1 MKENPGKVPDAE
13 ANVEIGG
20 TSRSRKKHCPRG
32 ASITPPQVVT
42 QTVWLVSSCRS
53 FGRKEKYLLSDMGQ
67 KFVTFPLLQTAD
79 KVKM

>member
-32 ASITPPQVVT
+32 ASITPPGRYSDCLASFLLPVT
-42 QTVWLVSSCRS
+42 VLQGKSCIRR
-53 FGRKEKYLLSDMGQ
+53 G
-67 KFVTFPLLQTAD
+67 A
-79 KVKM
+79 KVYNFSLTLGS